1 MTDIAITRAGLDQLE
16 TIQDLA
22 MTTFRETFGHDNT
35 EEQLQEFFDEAYTL
49 EVLGQE
55 LKADDSETYLV
66 SVDGEIAGFLKVNWG
81 ESQTEKELDDSFEV
95 QRIYGLPRFQ
105 GQGLGKR
112 LFTFALER
120 ANELGF
126 TWAWLGVWEHNTKAQ
141 ALYKKYGFEKFSEH
155 QFAVGDKVDT
165 DWLMRK
171 YLK

>member
-1 MTDIAITRAGLDQLE
+1 MFSKGSKD
-16 TIQDLA
+16 
-22 MTTFRETFGHDNT
+22 
-35 EEQLQEFFDEAYTL
+35 
-49 EVLGQE
+49 
-55 LKADDSETYLV
+55 
-66 SVDGEIAGFLKVNWG
+66 
-81 ESQTEKELDDSFEV
+81 
-95 QRIYGLPRFQ
+95 
-105 GQGLGKR
+105 KR

>member
-49 EVLGQE
+49 EVLGQ
-55 LKADDSETYLV
+55 
-66 SVDGEIAGFLKVNWG
+66 
-81 ESQTEKELDDSFEV
+81 
-95 QRIYGLPRFQ
+95 

-120 ANELGF
+120 ANQLGC
-126 TWAWLGVWEHNTKAQ
+126 TWSWLGVWEHNSKAQ

>member
-1 MTDIAITRAGLDQLE
+1 MI
-16 TIQDLA
+16 
-22 MTTFRETFGHDNT
+22 
-35 EEQLQEFFDEAYTL
+35 
-49 EVLGQE
+49 
-55 LKADDSETYLV
+55 
-66 SVDGEIAGFLKVNWG
+66 
-81 ESQTEKELDDSFEV
+81 
-95 QRIYGLPRFQ
+95 
-105 GQGLGKR
+105 
-112 LFTFALER
+112 ALER